1 MAHPQVTFRDT
12 TFTGKSLLSTRRTT
26 VSRSTVRA
34 QLEQIRSTGRYDCF
48 NLKWHSI
55 YEDKSMWPVPFH
67 LFWDSDIAKWIEG
80 ACYFL
85 ADEYDAEID
94 STIREFVDMIRGA
107 QQEDGYLNVHYTVVE
122 PGKRWSN
129 LRDMHELYNAG
140 HLIEAAIAH
149 RDYYRNDLLISPI
162 QKYVSLIGK
171 QFGPGP
177 DQVHGYPGHPEI
189 ELALFRL
196 YSATGSIEAFEL
208 AQYFLTERG
217 NPKGQDG
224 KHYYDWEM
232 ERRGDEP
239 WLRPDA
245 YPENRTYWYCQAHA
259 PIVEQPT
266 IEGHSVRAIYL
277 LTAVADMIHLSQTAD
292 RPLSDSKVWSQ
303 AVHRLWDNM
312 VEKKMYLT
320 GGIGA
325 IKQWEGFGIDYFLP
339 QGTDEGGCYAE
350 TCASIAVM
358 MLAERLLHLD
368 LDGHYADIM
377 ELCLFNNIMTSMS
390 LDGKT
395 FTYANQLAS
404 SETDK
409 SERHEWFWCACCPP
423 NVSRLFGSLGG
434 YIWDYGSE
442 GDGAF
447 INVHLYTGA
456 KVTFDANGASVSLE
470 QKSNWPWE
478 GNILFKLSAS
488 SPLQATIRLRLPA
501 WSNGSYILTPSS
513 QPGTVEVK
521 RGYIRLTPAYTT
533 DNPSFS
539 LQVGGFEPRYLTPHR
554 YTNQRTL
561 TLARGPIV
569 YCVEDVDNSG
579 EKNHFKDTHLKADSH
594 VSEHKCTDEQTGE
607 EYVTLRSVGWNRP
620 GTGGASS
627 ASGEVTGEER
637 ELNFIPYYF
646 RANRGGEGHMRVGLL
661 NGGDVSGI
669 LFPERARDS

>member
-1 MAHPQVTFRDT
+1 MAHPQVAFRET
-12 TFTGKSLLSTRRTT
+12 TFTGKSLLSTRRAT

-34 QLEQIRSTGRYDCF
+34 QLEQIRSTGRYECF
-48 NLKWHSI
+48 TLKWHSI

-140 HLIEAAIAH
+140 HLIEAAVAH
-149 RDYYRNDLLISPI
+149 RDYYRNDLLIAPI

-171 QFGPGP
+171 QFGPRP
-177 DQVHGYPGHPEI
+177 DQIHGYPGHPEI

-196 YSATGSIEAFEL
+196 YSATGSVEAFEL

-232 ERRGDEP
+232 EKRGDGP

-259 PIVEQPT
+259 PIIEQPT
-266 IEGHSVRAIYL
+266 IEGHSVRAVYL
-277 LTAVADMIHLSQTAD
+277 LTAVADMIYLSTAD
-292 RPLSDSKVWSQ
+292 DRLLPDSKAWSQ
-303 AVHRLWDNM
+303 SLHRLWDNM

-350 TCASIAVM
+350 TCASVAVM

-377 ELCLFNNIMTSMS
+377 ELCLYNNIMTSMS

-404 SETDK
+404 SEADK

-434 YIWDYGSE
+434 YIWDYGAE
-442 GDGAF
+442 GEGAF
-447 INVHLYTGA
+447 VNVHLYTGA
-456 KVTFDANGASVSLE
+456 KVTFDVNGESVILE

-478 GNILFKLSAS
+478 GNILFKLAA
-488 SPLQATIRLRLPA
+488 PLPVTIRLRLPA
-501 WSNGSYILTPSS
+501 WSNGSFILTPSPQS
-513 QPGTVEVK
+513 GTVEVK
-521 RGYIRLTPAYTT
+521 KGYVYLDPTYTT
-533 DNPSFS
+533 ENPSFS

-579 EKNHFKDTHLKADSH
+579 ENNHFKDTYLKADSP
-594 VSEHKCTDEQTGE
+594 VSEQKCTDEQTGE
-607 EYVTLRSVGWNRP
+607 EYVALQSVGWNRP
-620 GTGGASS
+620 EMSGASS
-627 ASGEVTGEER
+627 AAGEAAGEAR
-637 ELNFIPYYF
+637 ELVFIPYYF
-646 RANRGGEGHMRVGLL
+646 RANRGGEGQMRVGLL
-661 NGGDVSGI
+661 NGGDASGI
-669 LFPERARDS
+669 VFPERGVDS